1 MAEFELL
8 FQTSAHGIGLVGHCE
23 LCFDGWTLTYGA
35 YDPAHQRLLRTMGA
49 GIVFSAPREPYLR
62 WCIGTHHRRV
72 ISYSLRLPPAQAAQL
87 RAELERF
94 RQTLSPWQ
102 PEALPEDCF
111 AGRLRRLG
119 GVRFWRV
126 QRGPYA
132 TYFIPTINC
141 VSLTNELLEK
151 TDIGRT
157 VMLGLKTPGAYLDLL
172 EREYLA
178 GNPAVTARRVYDRI

>member
-1 MAEFELL
+1 MVHR
-8 FQTSAHGIGLVGHCE
+8 Q
-23 LCFDGWTLTYGA
+23 
-35 YDPAHQRLLRTMGA
+35 
-49 GIVFSAPREPYLR
+49 
-62 WCIGTHHRRV
+62 HHRRV

-157 VMLGLKTPGAYLDLL
+157 VMLGSRRRAPISTCLSASIWRKSGRDGPPGL
-172 EREYLA
+172 
-178 GNPAVTARRVYDRI
+178 